1 MERQRSLPRS
11 NHLVFINVSQ
21 RKLSVEMESRKR
33 GVGYGAGRQPGA
45 RLGEG
50 EALPPSGAPS
60 GSAEVGAGRLQAGGG
75 PGTAGRAGLHAAGN
89 WGGIR
94 GEHRGAR

>member
-1 MERQRSLPRS
+1 
-11 NHLVFINVSQ
+11 
-21 RKLSVEMESRKR
+21 MESRKR

-60 GSAEVGAGRLQAGGG
+60 GSAGVGAGRLQAGGG
-75 PGTAGRAGLHAAGN
+75 PGTAGRAGLRAAGN